1 MTRLCRVDTRTSSLI
16 EASEEKSV
24 HGLNQEII
32 QSKEESSAISSIN
45 IRGAGS
51 YLSDVYLQNGTNNST
66 IYVFPLHLLTQ
77 GLTMRTTLPSS
88 MVTETGHFVCASPD
102 QQVSITIYFKDW
114 KNIIEY
120 QRDNDGDLTTT
131 PHSPISNIKT
141 SLYYKH
147 YILSNFER
155 QKIINNPIPKRLNST
170 QSRMFNELAWS
181 SGSTIVLDVSEFS
194 LYSSN
199 LLLSLNDQTSA
210 TAHKSYDSNIAFDFE
225 LLLNNTSVF
234 GVISSYALDVF
245 GQNFS
250 KRTNTDA
257 YMGEDAQR
265 VYVVPLASCYNS
277 ASYVPLNRFD
287 SIQIKLYFKN
297 ENYASDPSS
306 TFGARVTCEGQVTAL
321 YDKGL
326 ASIRNS

>member
-1 MTRLCRVDTRTSSLI
+1 
-16 EASEEKSV
+16 
-24 HGLNQEII
+24 
-32 QSKEESSAISSIN
+32 
-45 IRGAGS
+45 
-51 YLSDVYLQNGTNNST
+51 
-66 IYVFPLHLLTQ
+66 
-77 GLTMRTTLPSS
+77 
-88 MVTETGHFVCASPD
+88 
-102 QQVSITIYFKDW
+102 
-114 KNIIEY
+114 
-120 QRDNDGDLTTT
+120 
-131 PHSPISNIKT
+131 
-141 SLYYKH
+141 
-147 YILSNFER
+147 
-155 QKIINNPIPKRLNST
+155 
-170 QSRMFNELAWS
+170 MFNELAWS